1 MCECAILW
9 YPIQGLQGGHA
20 GRSDLPHH
28 IKYGSR
34 HGDPPLGDSGGVE
47 ELGIKGFWRE
57 VQTLETLL
65 YADGGLLA
73 YPWSSRIQESMDV
86 LMELFDWIGLRKN
99 VNNMVGII
107 CQLCRT
113 ASRQSKVAY
122 NRRMAGEGP
131 SYRAR

>member
-28 IKYGSR
+28 INMVVDVVI
-34 HGDPPLGDSGGVE
+34 HHWATVVEVE

-57 VQTLETLL
+57 VQTLETLF

-73 YPWSSRIQESMDV
+73 SPWSSRIQESMDV
-86 LMELFDWIGLRKN
+86 LMDLFDSIGLRKN